1 MYLYMTINEII
12 SELLKILNK
21 IRPIKKNRK
30 EMNEFNFVESGHLD
44 FLEIIRFNMSV
55 EKRFKIQIKFNTLL
69 LKKYNTLGG
78 LASIVKKKIT

>member
-1 MYLYMTINEII
+1 MTINEII

-21 IRPIKKNRK
+21 IRPIKKNRGK
-30 EMNEFNFVESGHLD
+30 INEFNFVDSGHLD
-44 FLEIIRFNMSV
+44 SLEIIRFNMSV